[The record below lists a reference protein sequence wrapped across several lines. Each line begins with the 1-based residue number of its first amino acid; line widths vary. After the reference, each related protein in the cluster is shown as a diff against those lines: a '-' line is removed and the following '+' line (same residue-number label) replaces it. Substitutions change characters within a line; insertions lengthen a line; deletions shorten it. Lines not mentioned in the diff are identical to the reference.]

1 MTVKKAKKDQFF
13 KKITRAAAEFTILS
27 ILAEKGVAH
36 PYEIQELVQEVLLK
50 KYRFQIE
57 NIKSFIE
64 VSEIIISNFNNPKQQ
79 NQKDVSQILK
89 ETKNPLFVH
98 FGKIFLKKA
107 KDNNDLLLDLENLT
121 EDAKSILIRRD
132 SELKIWDHIH
142 SIYQVIKELKER
154 ELIEEAKTETF
165 KGRTRKLYR
174 ITDKGRNEA
183 LKMIILFADLNQV
196 IIPKA
201 LIFQDNLNILF
212 QTHLDIL
219 FQMFNK
225 IFPHKTV
232 FDMMQEIESSFP
244 HIQKTFEGLFPLLD
258 NDLLLISLLLEDFIT
273 SESID
278 LQELP
283 PNQQELFK
291 HLLLNR
297 LKKHRKKLDDAI
309 ISLE

>member
-1 MTVKKAKKDQFF
+1 MTVKKDQFF

-36 PYEIQELVQEVLLK
+36 PYEIQELVQDELLK

-57 NIKSFIE
+57 SIKSFIE
-64 VSEIIISNFNNPKQQ
+64 ISEAIISNFNDPKHQK
-79 NQKDVSQILK
+79 QKDVNQILK
-89 ETKNPLFVH
+89 GTKDPLFGH
-98 FGKIFLKKA
+98 FGKIFLGKV
-107 KDNNDLLLDLENLT
+107 KDNKDLLLDLEQLK
-121 EDAKSILIRRD
+121 EDAKSILIRRG
-132 SELKIWDHIH
+132 SELKIWEHIH

-154 ELIEEAKTETF
+154 ELIEEARTETI

-174 ITDKGRNEA
+174 ITDRGRNEA

-219 FQMFNK
+219 FQIFNK
-225 IFPHKTV
+225 IFPNKSI
-232 FDMMQEIESSFP
+232 FDILHEIESSFP
-244 HIQKTFEGLFPLLD
+244 QVQKTFEGLFPLLD

-273 SESID
+273 SESIN
-278 LQELP
+278 LAELS
-283 PNQQELFK
+283 PNQQQLFK
-291 HLLLNR
+291 HLLLNH
-297 LKKHRKKLDDAI
+297 LKKHRKKLDDVI
-309 ISLE
+309 KNLE